1 MWFMFFFSFHFLV
14 ISFHL
19 FHLSSHFGKNFG
31 QIRNRLESQ
40 GKFSYALKIGLPT
53 ERLLF
58 KSIGGGGCVV
68 REMYLPES
76 IVYIGMLIYSRLCFV
91 CILNTAPVTS
101 LDLSSACIILV
112 VGRACK
118 SLIGNRVTRSRCT
131 CLPSWDLLMGK
142 RVI

>member
-1 MWFMFFFSFHFLV
+1 MVHVFFSFHFLV

-19 FHLSSHFGKNFG
+19 FHLSSHFRKNFG

-58 KSIGGGGCVV
+58 KSIGGGGGVWLGKCI
-68 REMYLPES
+68 YLKAF
-76 IVYIGMLIYSRLCFV
+76 YIGMLIYSWLYFV

-101 LDLSSACIILV
+101 LDLSSVCIMLV
-112 VGRACK
+112 VWRACK

>member
-1 MWFMFFFSFHFLV
+1 MVHVFFSFHFLV

-19 FHLSSHFGKNFG
+19 FHLSSHFRKNFG

-58 KSIGGGGCVV
+58 KSIGGGGGGVV

-76 IVYIGMLIYSRLCFV
+76 ILYWNADLFMVILCLYIKYRTCHKLGFIVGMHNACCLE
-91 CILNTAPVTS
+91 S
-101 LDLSSACIILV
+101 LQI
-112 VGRACK
+112 
-118 SLIGNRVTRSRCT
+118 
-131 CLPSWDLLMGK
+131 PHWQ
-142 RVI
+142 